1 MICNLIFI
9 IKFYCFFKEF
19 FYLFFKIKFLPQEG
33 ERGREVSGR
42 LGGRE
47 VSGGVVGGRLF
58 KQLI

>member
-1 MICNLIFI
+1 MICNIISI

-47 VSGGVVGGRLF
+47 VSGGVGGREAF
-58 KQLI
+58 

>member
-1 MICNLIFI
+1 MICNIISI

-47 VSGGVVGGRLF
+47 VSGGGGGREAF
-58 KQLI
+58 